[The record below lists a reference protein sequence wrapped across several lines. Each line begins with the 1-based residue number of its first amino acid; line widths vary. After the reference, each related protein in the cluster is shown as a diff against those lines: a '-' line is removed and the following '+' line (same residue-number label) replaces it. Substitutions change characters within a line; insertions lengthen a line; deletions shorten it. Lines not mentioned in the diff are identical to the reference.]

1 MKKNTDYTVGDSIY
15 DGMNTNIA
23 DLKFYK
29 QWLSKSEDAC
39 ILELCC
45 STGRLTL
52 PIAKNDFD
60 ICGVD
65 YTPSMVEQAKSKA
78 AETGLVIDFI
88 EADHCCHIKKL

>member
-45 STGRLTL
+45 GTGRLTL
-52 PIAKNDFD
+52 PTAKNDFN

-65 YTPSMVEQAKSKA
+65 YTPSMLEQAKSKV

-88 EADHCCHIKKL
+88 EADHCCHIKTL